1 MMISGENTGNF
12 TEEVKSPCTVCRQS
26 VHSNTV
32 QFQFLSC
39 WMHEICSGIRRKLK
53 EYS

>member
-1 MMISGENTGNF
+1 MTISGENTGKI
-12 TEEVKSPCTVCRQS
+12 TEEVKSLCTVCRQS
-26 VHSNTV
+26 VRSNTV
-32 QFQFLSC
+32 QFQFLRC